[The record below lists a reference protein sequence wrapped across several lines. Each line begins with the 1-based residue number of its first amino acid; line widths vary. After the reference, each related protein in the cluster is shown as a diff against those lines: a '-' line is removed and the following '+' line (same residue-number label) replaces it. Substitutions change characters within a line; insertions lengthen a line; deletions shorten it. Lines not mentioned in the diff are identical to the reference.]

1 MIEAGTETRTRAE
14 QIVHEALAAGVRPD
28 PEMAVSEWADRYR
41 ILSMRYAAEPGPYRT
56 SRTPYLKEVMDA
68 LSPSSPYERVVLMA
82 GAQIGK
88 TEAGNNWIGHVMHMA
103 PGPMMMVM
111 PTIELAKRNSKQ
123 RIDPMIEGSPVLR
136 KLVRERRSRD
146 SGNTVLSKEF
156 TNGGIL
162 VMTGAESAVGLRSMP
177 VRYLFLDEVDA
188 YPGDV
193 EGEGDPVS
201 LAMART
207 RTFARKKIFMTS
219 TPKIKGLSRIEAV
232 FEESDKRYP
241 WVPCPFCN
249 EFQTL
254 KWTQLRWP
262 KGEPEKTW
270 YECEHCKGRI
280 ENHHKHWMLPRCE
293 LRPSGTGDRKTF
305 GAHISSLYAPVGWEP
320 TFADVAKMAEA
331 SREDSSILQTF
342 VNGVLAET
350 WRNTQ
355 SPPDWRRLYDR
366 REPYPLRSVPAGGL
380 FLTAGVDVHPDRIEA
395 QIVAWGRRKES
406 WLVDYV
412 VLDGK
417 TQDPGAEAW
426 VALCDLLH
434 TSYRHESRT
443 DLPIM
448 IMAVDEGDQTQ
459 VVREWVRR
467 QPAGR
472 VLDVKGEPFGEPISL
487 PKHVDLNWRGK
498 KIPRGLKMYKVGTGM
513 LKEELYGYL
522 NLDPPTAESSE
533 PFPGG
538 YCHFPH
544 LPEEFFKQ
552 LTSEVLE
559 IGGVKAVRGKAGAM
573 KRRRRPEWVPTRT
586 RNEALDTR
594 IYARAAASQFGMD
607 RFSESRW
614 REFESTLGVSRVPS
628 GTQQAAQKPG
638 TAPQLSRDSFRPILP
653 EDPYL

>member
-1 MIEAGTETRTRAE
+1 MLSMELQTVSSTVKEICRTA
-14 QIVHEALAAGVRPD
+14 AAAGMRPD
-28 PEMAVSEWADRYR
+28 PLLTVSEWADEYR
-41 ILSMRYAAEPGPYRT
+41 ILSTRASAEPGPWRT
-56 SRTPYLKEVMDA
+56 ARTPYLREIMDC
-68 LSPSSPYERVVLMA
+68 LSPSSPVERVVFMK
-82 GAQIGK
+82 GAQVGA
-88 TEAGNNWIGHVMHMA
+88 TECGNNWIGYVVHQA
-103 PGPMMMVM
+103 PGPMMAVQ
-111 PTIELAKRNSKQ
+111 PTVEMAKRNSKQ
-123 RIDPMIEGSPVLR
+123 RVDPLIEESAVLR
-136 KLVRERRSRD
+136 TLVSDPRSRD
-146 SGNTVLSKEF
+146 SGNTILSKEF
-156 TNGGIL
+156 PGGVL
-162 VMTGAESAVGLRSMP
+162 VMTGANSAVGLRSMAA
-177 VRYLFLDEVDA
+177 RYLFLDEVDA

-193 EGEGDPVS
+193 EGEGDPVT
-201 LAMART
+201 LATART

-219 TPKIKGLSRIEAV
+219 TPKIKGLSRIEAA

-249 EFQTL
+249 EYQTL

-280 ENHHKHWMLPRCE
+280 ENHHKHWMLPRCD
-293 LRPSGTGDRKTF
+293 LRPSANGDGKTF

-320 TFADVAKMAEA
+320 AFADVAKMVEA

-342 VNGVLAET
+342 VNGILGET

-366 REPYPLRSVPAGGL
+366 RESYPLRTIPKGGL
-380 FLTAGVDVHPDRIEA
+380 FLTVGVDIHPDRIEA

-412 VLDGK
+412 VLDGQ
-417 TQDPGAEAW
+417 TQDPAAGAW
-426 VALCDLLH
+426 PGLTDLLH
-434 TSYRHESRT
+434 TTYRHESGT

-448 IMAVDEGDQTQ
+448 IMAVDDGDQTQ

-467 QPAGR
+467 QPVGR
-472 VLDVKGEPFGEPISL
+472 VLDVKGEPSGEPISL
-487 PKHVDLNWRGK
+487 PKHVDVNWRGK
-498 KIPRGLKMYKVGTGM
+498 RIPRGLKMYKVGTGT

-522 NLDPPTAESSE
+522 NLDPPTEESGD

-559 IGGVKAVRGKAGAM
+559 IGGVKPVRGKSGAM

-586 RNEALDTR
+586 RNEARDTR
-594 IYARAAASQFGMD
+594 IYARAAASQFGID
-607 RFSESRW
+607 RFSESR
-614 REFESTLGVSRVPS
+614 V
-628 GTQQAAQKPG
+628 
-638 TAPQLSRDSFRPILP
+638 
-653 EDPYL
+653 